1 MGIFHKRPFMLC
13 LCCFLAAAFLYDI
26 PGGGKLIIAAAALL
40 VAVSFFIISKILKS
54 KAAKLRFAVAAGA
67 LVFTAL
73 SLFESFV
80 YFNLYVADFEQ
91 YTDTDCIIECEVTD
105 EKQGNGADLA
115 HVNLIS
121 VNGERKSG
129 KAIIYFE
136 YGENLGNKTIK
147 LNVKGITLDSL
158 EYYGGRD
165 NLMADG
171 VSSAF
176 SVEDHD
182 AADIQVVGEKNNI
195 FVVLN
200 DFTHNL
206 SLKLA
211 NDVGGEVGKFS
222 SAILLG
228 RRDLISEATSRD
240 FARSGI
246 SHILALSGLHIA
258 LIAGLIEF
266 VLRKF
271 YVPKIVRC
279 FVIIPFLALYVAITG
294 FGMST
299 IRAAVML
306 TIFYLCFIFSR
317 PRDSLTTVALA
328 GFLIVFLMPFSIM
341 SCGFIMSLAAT
352 FGIIVISPYLSGLLK
367 NRRSDTK
374 IKTVSKIIGRFVISS
389 LLITLAANVAVIYYT
404 WSMFGQIS
412 LATPLANLIITPVV
426 AVQLYAAALYL
437 LLGWI
442 PFVRTA
448 LIAVQKFV
456 GGYILQTAG
465 ALSDVKGVCV
475 SMNYDFVGVIV
486 IALLV
491 STAVLLIVKL
501 RHKWLIAAPVTVS
514 AIAFCVCLAVTFSV
528 GKNSVT
534 AEYIAYNEREML
546 VLTQNGETVICDIG
560 DGNYSAVY
568 NAYKTARENGATEI
582 EVLLMTHYHAKH
594 AVSVERICR
603 SQKVRNIWLPEPEN
617 EDQYYILKSIAE
629 TADKNGVDLVIYKED
644 EDLTVFYDGKLKI
657 YPHET
662 LKRSTQPVLSF
673 EFTFGNDKFFY
684 VGSSAPETQLYEKL
698 NENLPD
704 ADFVVF
710 GTHGPNPK
718 ETYPIDAAKNAKTV
732 VFANRELLELA
743 RIANEPEF
751 YAEIICDCTDFRFKM
766 SK

>member
-1 MGIFHKRPFMLC
+1 MLC
-13 LCCFLAAAFLYDI
+13 LCCFLSAAFLYDI
-26 PGGGKLIIAAAALL
+26 PGVGKIIIAAAALF
-40 VAVSFFIISKILKS
+40 VAVSFFVISKILKS

-67 LVFTAL
+67 LIFTAL
-73 SLFESFV
+73 SLFESFI
-80 YFNLYVADFEQ
+80 YFNLYLADFEQ
-91 YTDTDCIIECEVTD
+91 YADQDCIVECEVTN
-105 EKQGNGADLA
+105 EKQGNGVDLA
-115 HVNLIS
+115 YVNLIS

-129 KAIIYFE
+129 KAVIYFG
-136 YGENLGNKTIK
+136 YGENLGNKKIK
-147 LNVKGITLDSL
+147 LCVKGITLDSL

-165 NLMADG
+165 KLLSDG

-176 SVEDHD
+176 SVENYDT
-182 AADIQVVGEKNNI
+182 ADIQVIEEKKDF
-195 FVVLN
+195 FVALN
-200 DFTHNL
+200 DFTYNL

-271 YVPKIVRC
+271 CVPKIVRC
-279 FVIIPFLALYVAITG
+279 FVIIPFLALYVAMTG

-306 TIFYLCFIFSR
+306 TIFYLCFVFSR

-352 FGIIVISPYLSGLLK
+352 FGIVVISPYLSGLLK
-367 NRRSDTK
+367 NRRSDSK
-374 IKTVSKIIGRFVISS
+374 IKTASKIIGRFVISS
-389 LLITLAANVAVIYYT
+389 LLITIAANVAVIYYC

-437 LLGWI
+437 LLSWI
-442 PFVRTA
+442 PFVGTA

-465 ALSDVKGVCV
+465 ALSDIKGVCV
-475 SMNYDFVGVIV
+475 SMNYDFVGFIV

-501 RHKWLIAAPVTVS
+501 RHKWLIAAPVTLSV
-514 AIAFCVCLAVTFSV
+514 IAFCVCLAVTFSA

-534 AEYIAYNEREML
+534 AEYLAYNEREML
-546 VLTQNGETVICDIG
+546 VLTQNGETVICDIS
-560 DGNYSAVY
+560 DGNYSNLY
-568 NAYKTARENGATEI
+568 NAYKNARENGATEI
-582 EVLLMTHYHAKH
+582 DVLLLTHYHSKH
-594 AVSVERICR
+594 AVSVERICK

-617 EDQYYILKSIAE
+617 EDQYYIMKSIAE

-657 YPHET
+657 YQHEI
-662 LKRSTQPVLSF
+662 LKRSAQPALSF
-673 EFTFGNDKFFY
+673 EITFGNDKFIY
-684 VGSSAPETQLYEKL
+684 VGSSVPETSLFERVNKAMSDVEYL
-698 NENLPD
+698 I
-704 ADFVVF
+704 F

-718 ETYPIDAAKNAKTV
+718 KIYQIDTAKDAKTV

-743 RIANEPEF
+743 RIENGTEF
-751 YAEIICDCTDFRFKM
+751 SAEIVSDCKNFRFEM